1 MTIRNEALISRY
13 FDRQMSPSEEQ
24 NFLISL
30 AASNELRLAFRGQL
44 ELMKAIRDDK
54 HEMRPIGEVRS
65 RTLATLGL
73 SAAATAPFLEH
84 ALINNGSAAAKAAAA
99 QAPPRSFFNRLAGKL
114 VLTGSSLVAGFLAAG
129 LFFGLHEASPVQHIG
144 QTPTVQTSVQQANPT
159 AASSSN
165 IEKNSGVTERQ
176 TVHSILPERPKVRHS
191 SVANTNGSEGN
202 PVNVAKPSS
211 TERVPGGA
219 VIHTLVDSTDPK

>member
-13 FDRQMSPSEEQ
+13 FDRQMSSSEEQ

-84 ALINNGSAAAKAAAA
+84 ALINNGSAAAKATTAK
-99 QAPPRSFFNRLAGKL
+99 APARSFFNRLAGKL

-129 LFFGLHEASPVQHIG
+129 LFFGSHVATPVQHIG
-144 QTPTVQTSVQQANPT
+144 QTPTVQSSAQPANP
-159 AASSSN
+159 APASSN
-165 IEKNSGVTERQ
+165 VEKTSDATVHQATHSLLPEHARLRHSGVPT
-176 TVHSILPERPKVRHS
+176 
-191 SVANTNGSEGN
+191 TNGSESN
-202 PVNVAKPSS
+202 PVNIAKPAS

-219 VIHTLVDSTDPK
+219 SIHTLVDSTDPK